1 MRLLAPVRLSRLT
14 DVTTSTDTQRIS
26 LETWAE
32 AHGHVIVAQTEDLD
46 VSGGKPIRERPG
58 IGPWLTE
65 SKLGD
70 WDGIIGHKLDRLF
83 RNHYDFVTFNRE
95 VCEKHGK
102 VIISVGEGIDT
113 STKMGKFI
121 AGILIQFAEWEL
133 SRMSE
138 RRAEAAKG
146 LRTQGRWGGGPVPFG
161 YQPEQVDDGWIL
173 VLDPEACKVITWA
186 ADEVIKG
193 RSVRSLCREL
203 DERGVT
209 TVKGERWRQSSLSRI
224 LRSPNLTGQLI
235 TRGEIVRDADGVAV
249 RREAVLS
256 DDTFAQLQE
265 ALDRSK
271 RRDYGHRDDASL
283 LLRVAYC
290 GRCRRPL
297 YHEPRRDRNTG
308 YYRCAGRVEGWCD
321 ERLFRREVLEAIV
334 TECLLDAAGD
344 VPMRLKRV
352 IPASDNA
359 KDLAQVDEAISN
371 LEADRYERNLFS
383 GERGAERYAALMS
396 KLEKRQAELS
406 ALPVRPELVEWSLTG
421 QTFGEFWE
429 GLSGPERHLAAL
441 GWRAGVCAPQRC

>member
-65 SKLGD
+65 SKLGE

-95 VCEKHGK
+95 VCERHGK

-161 YQPEQVDDGWIL
+161 YQPEQVDDGL
-173 VLDPEACKVITWA
+173 
-186 ADEVIKG
+186 
-193 RSVRSLCREL
+193 
-203 DERGVT
+203 
-209 TVKGERWRQSSLSRI
+209 SSCWT
-224 LRSPNLTGQLI
+224 LRHA
-235 TRGEIVRDADGVAV
+235 R
-249 RREAVLS
+249 
-256 DDTFAQLQE
+256 
-265 ALDRSK
+265 
-271 RRDYGHRDDASL
+271 
-283 LLRVAYC
+283 
-290 GRCRRPL
+290 
-297 YHEPRRDRNTG
+297 
-308 YYRCAGRVEGWCD
+308 
-321 ERLFRREVLEAIV
+321 
-334 TECLLDAAGD
+334 
-344 VPMRLKRV
+344 
-352 IPASDNA
+352 
-359 KDLAQVDEAISN
+359 
-371 LEADRYERNLFS
+371 
-383 GERGAERYAALMS
+383 
-396 KLEKRQAELS
+396 
-406 ALPVRPELVEWSLTG
+406 
-421 QTFGEFWE
+421 
-429 GLSGPERHLAAL
+429 
-441 GWRAGVCAPQRC
+441 